1 MPQNQSRMKPTIKLL
16 LIDDH
21 VMLLDGL
28 KMLLKHEEGIEIAA
42 EATHAEQAL
51 EALKANPT
59 INFVITDI
67 NLPGMSGI
75 ELSKVIKSKY
85 PNMKI
90 LVLSMFNEK
99 AKVNEM
105 INNGVNGYILKNTG
119 KKELLQALEKIWGG
133 GLFFS
138 DEIIETLMKAG
149 AAENKDDDG
158 ADLTKRE
165 LEIIKMI
172 GAELTNAEIADKL
185 FISERT
191 VETHRK
197 NIFKKT
203 GSKSVVGLM
212 NYAYERGL
220 IEKK

>member
-1 MPQNQSRMKPTIKLL
+1 MNNLKSTVKLL
-16 LIDDH
+16 LVDDH

-28 KMLLKHEEGIEIAA
+28 KMLLKNEPGIEILA
-42 EATHAEQAL
+42 EATNAEDAL
-51 EALKANPT
+51 SALKTYP

-75 ELSKVIKSKY
+75 ELSRRIKELY
-85 PNMKI
+85 PDKKI

-99 AKVNEM
+99 SKVNEM

-119 KKELLQALEKIWGG
+119 KKELMEAIDKIWHG

-138 DEIIETLMKAG
+138 DEIIETLMKAS
-149 AAENKDDDG
+149 AAEEKQTD
-158 ADLTKRE
+158 AVILTKRE
-165 LEIIKMI
+165 IEIVKMI
-172 GAELTNAEIADKL
+172 SAELTNGEIAEKL
-185 FISERT
+185 FLSERT

-212 NYAYERGL
+212 NYAYEHGM

>member
-1 MPQNQSRMKPTIKLL
+1 MKVNKEPIKLL
-16 LIDDH
+16 LVDDH
-21 VMLLDGL
+21 LMLLDGL
-28 KMLLKHEEGIEIAA
+28 KLLLKNEPGIEILA
-42 EATHAEQAL
+42 EATTANEALDAL
-51 EALKANPT
+51 EKLP

-75 ELSKVIKSKY
+75 ELSKQIRSKY
-85 PNMKI
+85 PTVKI
-90 LVLSMFNEK
+90 LVLSMYSEK
-99 AKVNEM
+99 SKVSEM

-119 KKELLQALEKIWGG
+119 KKELMEAIEKIWNG

-138 DEIIETLMKAG
+138 DEIIETLMKANS
-149 AAENKDDDG
+149 AEEKTPETV
-158 ADLTKRE
+158 DLTRRE
-165 LEIIKMI
+165 LEIIKLI
-172 GAELTNAEIADKL
+172 GAENTNGEIAEKL

-203 GSKSVVGLM
+203 GSKSVVGLI

-220 IEKK
+220 IEKR

>member
-1 MPQNQSRMKPTIKLL
+1 MNQPIKLL

-28 KMLLKHEEGIEIAA
+28 KMLLKNEPGIEIVA
-42 EATHAEQAL
+42 EATNAELAL
-51 EALKANPT
+51 EALKNTPS

-75 ELSKVIKSKY
+75 ELSKVIKTKY

-149 AAENKDDDG
+149 AAENREDDSV
-158 ADLTKRE
+158 DLTKRE

-212 NYAYERGL
+212 NFAYERGL
-220 IEKK
+220 IERK

>member
-1 MPQNQSRMKPTIKLL
+1 MNNIKPTVKLL
-16 LIDDH
+16 LVDDH

-28 KMLLKHEEGIEIAA
+28 KMLLKNEAGIEILA
-42 EATHAEQAL
+42 EATNAEDAL
-51 EALKANPT
+51 EALKSFP
-59 INFVITDI
+59 INFIITDI

-75 ELSKVIKSKY
+75 ELSRRIKELY
-85 PNMKI
+85 PDKKI

-99 AKVNEM
+99 SKVNEM

-119 KKELLQALEKIWGG
+119 KKELMEAIEKIWNG

-138 DEIIETLMKAG
+138 DEIIETLMKAS
-149 AAENKDDDG
+149 ASEEKQMEAVV
-158 ADLTKRE
+158 LTKRE
-165 LEIIKMI
+165 IEIVKMI
-172 GAELTNAEIADKL
+172 SAELTNGEIAEKL
-185 FISERT
+185 FLSERT

-212 NYAYERGL
+212 NYAYEHGM

>member
-1 MPQNQSRMKPTIKLL
+1 MSNIKNTVKLL

-28 KMLLKHEEGIEIAA
+28 KMLLKNEPGIEILA
-42 EATHAEQAL
+42 EATNSDEAMDAL
-51 EALKANPT
+51 RNHP

-67 NLPGMSGI
+67 NLPGMSGL
-75 ELSKVIKSKY
+75 ELSRNIKQHY
-85 PNMKI
+85 PNHKI

-99 AKVNEM
+99 SKVNEM

-119 KKELLQALEKIWGG
+119 KKELIEAIQKIWGG
-133 GLFFS
+133 GLYFS

-149 AAENKDDDG
+149 AQEEKEVDAII
-158 ADLTKRE
+158 LTKRE
-165 LEIIKMI
+165 IEIVKMI
-172 GAELTNAEIADKL
+172 GSELTNGEIAEKL
-185 FISERT
+185 FLSERT

-212 NYAYERGL
+212 NYAYDHKM

>member
-1 MPQNQSRMKPTIKLL
+1 LSTIKPSIKLL

-28 KMLLKHEEGIEIAA
+28 KMLLKNEPGIDILA
-42 EATHAEQAL
+42 EATNADDAL
-51 EALKANPT
+51 EALKSNP

-75 ELSKVIKSKY
+75 ELSKKIKQLY
-85 PNMKI
+85 PGMKI

-99 AKVNEM
+99 SKVNEM
-105 INNGVNGYILKNTG
+105 ISNGVNGYILKNTG
-119 KKELLQALEKIWGG
+119 KKELIDAIGKIWAG

-138 DEIIETLMKAG
+138 DEIIETLMKSSAS
-149 AAENKDDDG
+149 EEKQKD
-158 ADLTKRE
+158 AILLTKRE
-165 LEIIKMI
+165 IEIVKMI
-172 GAELTNAEIADKL
+172 GAELTNGEIAEKL
-185 FISERT
+185 FLSERT

-212 NYAYERGL
+212 NYAYEHGM
-220 IEKK
+220 IVKNG

>member
-1 MPQNQSRMKPTIKLL
+1 MNNLKSTVKLL
-16 LIDDH
+16 LVDDH

-28 KMLLKHEEGIEIAA
+28 KMLLKNESGIEILA
-42 EATHAEQAL
+42 EATTAE
-51 EALKANPT
+51 EALLALDRYPV
-59 INFVITDI
+59 NFVITDI

-75 ELSKVIKSKY
+75 ALSKKIKELHPSI
-85 PNMKI
+85 KI

-99 AKVNEM
+99 SKVNEM
-105 INNGVNGYILKNTG
+105 INHGVNGYILKNTG
-119 KKELLQALEKIWGG
+119 KKELLEAIGKIWNG

-138 DEIIETLMKAG
+138 DEIIETLMKAS
-149 AAENKDDDG
+149 ASEDKPVDEIN
-158 ADLTKRE
+158 LTKRE
-165 LEIIKMI
+165 IEIVKMI
-172 GAELTNAEIADKL
+172 STELTNGEIAEKL
-185 FISERT
+185 FLSERT

-212 NYAYERGL
+212 NYAYDHGM